1 MKHPK
6 PDSEDALE
14 LEAVKLFEAMGW
26 QSANALHET
35 FGAKATLGRQSRG
48 ETVLLSHLMPALER
62 LNPDLPAAALEAAA
76 AELTRDRSTLAPANA
91 NREVMGLLRDGVPV
105 LFKTEG
111 DEGGESEAEATV
123 RVIDWS
129 APPEGE
135 TGAND
140 YLVVQQFWIQ
150 GETYKRRPD
159 LVGFVNG
166 LPLVFVELK
175 AVHKNVEDAYRKNL
189 SDYKDTIPHIF
200 WHNALVILS
209 NGLESLVGSTT
220 ARWEHFVEWKKISSE
235 EEAGLISMETVI
247 RGTCQPARLLD
258 LAENFAVYQENA
270 GGLVKL
276 LAKNHQFLG
285 VNNAIEAVRDIG
297 RNQGKLGVFWHTQGS
312 GKSLSMI
319 FFAQKVLRKMPGDW
333 TFLIL
338 TDRDDLDDQIYGN
351 FARAGVVTETEKEVS
366 AQSGAHLKHLL
377 QGNHRYIFSL
387 IQKFHLHGE
396 ADDATYP
403 ELSDR
408 SNIIVMTDEA
418 HRSQYDLW
426 ARNLRAALPNAAF
439 IGFTGTPLIEGEGE
453 AGKTR
458 EVFGDYVSIYSFRDA
473 VADRAT
479 VPLFYD
485 NRIPELQL
493 TNADLN
499 EEMEALVEAAVLDE
513 GQEKALEREFK
524 RQYHLITREERLDT
538 IARDLVQHFMT
549 RGNQDK
555 AMVLSIDKATT
566 VKMFD
571 KVQRE
576 WQLYLADLRAQLAAM
591 PGETASDEAA
601 ASDETAS
608 GETASGETASGEA
621 ASGEAASG
629 ETATDEAAATGE
641 GVASGER
648 VALAAHIAWMEQ
660 TDMAVVISGGSQ
672 GEVAEFA
679 AKGLNI
685 ERHRQRM
692 NQEDLEAKFK
702 DENDPF
708 RIVFVCAMWIVGFDV
723 PCCSTIY
730 LDKPLRNHSL
740 MQAIARVNRLWGDK
754 TNGLIVDYIGVFRNL
769 QDALRIYATG
779 QGNELPI
786 RPKSDLVKALAL
798 ACDEATTFCVEHGFS
813 LADISAAQGIVR
825 LGLLKDAVEAVA
837 EPEATKKLFMAHTAR
852 VDRLFKAILPDA
864 EADSFRGTRN
874 VLSVIA
880 ERVRAL
886 TPAADISDVMAQ
898 VDGLLDK
905 SVAAQAYQI
914 QGEGATPLVDLSQ
927 IDFDKLEDEFR
938 AGRKNTET
946 AKLKGALSARLQ
958 VLVRQNR
965 TRMDYLEQFQAMIE
979 DYNAGSSNIE
989 QLFAQLTALTRDLQ
1003 EEEKRHLAESL
1014 SEEEL
1019 AVFDLLTRPNVDLTE
1034 AEKKQVKALARELL
1048 SALKGERLTLDWR
1061 KAQGSRAA
1069 VRLEIEQRLDD
1080 LPAAY
1085 DDKVRWNEKVEAVY
1099 QHIYD
1104 SYAGQG
1110 RSVYGA
1116 AS

>member
-1 MKHPK
+1 MKSTKPHPK

-14 LEAVKLFEAMGW
+14 TEAVKLFEAMGW
-26 QSANALHET
+26 QAANAMHET

-48 ETVLLSHLMPALER
+48 ETVLLSRLMPALAR

-76 AELTRDRSTLAPANA
+76 VELTRDRSTLALANA
-91 NREVMGLLRDGVPV
+91 NREIMELLRDGVPV
-105 LFKTEG
+105 LFKTED
-111 DEGGESEAEATV
+111 DEGGESEAGATV

-129 APPEGE
+129 APADGE

-140 YLVVQQFWIQ
+140 YLVVQQFWIA

-175 AVHKNVEDAYRKNL
+175 ASHKNVEDAYRKNL

-220 ARWEHFVEWKKISSE
+220 AKWEHFVEWKKISSE
-235 EEAGLISMETVI
+235 EEAGVISMETVI

-258 LAENFAVYQENA
+258 LAENFAVFQEDK

-285 VNNAIEAVRDIG
+285 VNNALEAVRDIAH
-297 RNQGKLGVFWHTQGS
+297 NQGKLGVFWHTQGS

-351 FARAGVVTETEKEVS
+351 FARAGVVTETEKEIS
-366 AQSGAHLKHLL
+366 AQSGAHLKQLL
-377 QGNHRYIFSL
+377 SGNHRYIFSL

-396 ADDATYP
+396 ADGATYP
-403 ELSDR
+403 LLSDR

-439 IGFTGTPLIEGEGE
+439 IGFTGTPLMSGEE
-453 AGKTR
+453 EKTR
-458 EVFGDYVSIYSFRDA
+458 AVFGDYVSIYSFRDA
-473 VADRAT
+473 IADRAT

-499 EEMEALVEAAVLDE
+499 QEMEALVEAAVLDE
-513 GQEKALEREFK
+513 SQEKALEREFK
-524 RQYHLITREERLDT
+524 REYHLITREERLDT
-538 IARDLVQHFMT
+538 IARDLVKHFMT

-566 VKMFD
+566 IKMFD
-571 KVQRE
+571 KVERE
-576 WQLYLADLRAQLAAM
+576 WAIYLADLRDKLTFSPPADAAERAGLAAQ
-591 PGETASDEAA
+591 
-601 ASDETAS
+601 
-608 GETASGETASGEA
+608 
-621 ASGEAASG
+621 
-629 ETATDEAAATGE
+629 
-641 GVASGER
+641 
-648 VALAAHIAWMEQ
+648 IAWMEE
-660 TDMAVVISGGSQ
+660 TDRAVVISGGSQ

-685 ERHRQRM
+685 ERHRKRM
-692 NQEDLEAKFK
+692 NSEDLEAKFK
-702 DENDPF
+702 DEKDPF

-779 QGNELPI
+779 KGNEAPI
-786 RPKSDLVKALAL
+786 RPKSELVEALAL
-798 ACDEATTFCVEHGFS
+798 ACDEATTSCVEHGIS
-813 LADISAAQGIVR
+813 LADVGAAQGFTR
-825 LGLLKDAVEAVA
+825 LKLIGDAVEAIL
-837 EPEATKKLFMAHTAR
+837 ESEETKKLFMAHAAR

-864 EADSFRGTRN
+864 EADSFRGTRGALV
-874 VLSVIA
+874 VLA

-886 TPAADISDVMAQ
+886 TPTADITDVMAQ

-927 IDFDKLEDEFR
+927 IDFDKLEDEFK

-965 TRMDYLEQFQAMIE
+965 TRMDYLEQFQRMIE

-1003 EEEKRHLAESL
+1003 AEEKRHIAEQL

-1019 AVFDLLTRPNVDLTE
+1019 AVFDLLTRPNVELTE
-1034 AEKKQVKALARELL
+1034 AEQKQVKAIARELL
-1048 SALKGERLTLDWR
+1048 AALKGERLTLDWR
-1061 KAQGSRAA
+1061 KAQQSRAA
-1069 VRLEIEQRLDD
+1069 VRLEIEQRLDT
-1080 LPAAY
+1080 LPDAY
-1085 DDKVRWNEKVEAVY
+1085 DKANWSEKVETVY
-1099 QHIYD
+1099 QHVYD
-1104 SYAGQG
+1104 SYFGQG
-1110 RSVYGA
+1110 RSVYAGA
-1116 AS
+1116 